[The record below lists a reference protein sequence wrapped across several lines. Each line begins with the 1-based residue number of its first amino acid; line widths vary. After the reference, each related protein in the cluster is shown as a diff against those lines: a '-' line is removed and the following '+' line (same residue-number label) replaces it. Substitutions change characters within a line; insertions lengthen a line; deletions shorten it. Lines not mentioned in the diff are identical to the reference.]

1 MSTSFAIYGALILL
15 CAAQTFIH
23 ARGLRRDQAS
33 SQFKE
38 RCADSA
44 NNQESPLTCDVSLSD
59 SSNNQ
64 KSPHLAQHRSWA
76 IRLSTLLVGSGIY
89 RLMIIPMAAALNFEY
104 SPDRDRDFAVNWL
117 NTISWLFYPLPLLV
131 TELYM
136 RRESSKLEQ
145 VRQIKERRTA
155 GAKRQQTPA
164 TLN

>member
-1 MSTSFAIYGALILL
+1 
-15 CAAQTFIH
+15 
-23 ARGLRRDQAS
+23 
-33 SQFKE
+33 
-38 RCADSA
+38 
-44 NNQESPLTCDVSLSD
+44 
-59 SSNNQ
+59 
-64 KSPHLAQHRSWA
+64 
-76 IRLSTLLVGSGIY
+76 
-89 RLMIIPMAAALNFEY
+89 MIIPMAAALNFEY
-104 SPDRDRDFAVNWL
+104 YPDRDRDFAVNWL